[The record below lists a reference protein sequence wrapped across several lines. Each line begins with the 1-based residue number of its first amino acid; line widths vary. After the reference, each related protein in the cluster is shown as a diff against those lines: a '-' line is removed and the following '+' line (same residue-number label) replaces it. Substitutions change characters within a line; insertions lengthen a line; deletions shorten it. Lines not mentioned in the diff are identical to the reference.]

1 MKFLLDTHAF
11 LWFVLD
17 DPRLSA
23 PAADTIS
30 NPENEILL
38 SPASYWEIAIKI
50 SIGKYSLTESVEE
63 FFEREITTNR
73 FTILPIL
80 PRHVGPLAK
89 LPFHHRAPFDRLV
102 IAQSV
107 VEGIPVLSADEVF
120 DLYGVSRIW

>member
-1 MKFLLDTHAF
+1 MRFLLDTHAF

-17 DPRLSA
+17 DPRLSD
-23 PAADTIS
+23 PAARTIS
-30 NPENEILL
+30 NPDNEILL

-50 SIGKYSLTESVEE
+50 SIGKYSLSESVEE

-89 LPFHHRAPFDRLV
+89 LPYHHRDPFDRLV
-102 IAQSV
+102 IAQSM
-107 VEGIPVLSADEVF
+107 VEAIPVLSTDAVF
-120 DLYGVSRIW
+120 DAYGVTRIW